1 MAIKKYL
8 EKMIEAKASDM
19 FLRVDD
25 PARYRI
31 SAGVVP
37 LDEIKISQVEMEDI
51 CRHVLSLDGGL
62 RKPKDVEAKAGT
74 VDPFFTLYEKRNY
87 EGAFQF
93 GVRWRFRVGIF
104 FQQSQLAMVVRKID
118 LELKPFGD
126 WGLPARVLERLASER
141 RGLVLLTGITGSGK
155 STTIATLIEH
165 INANLN
171 KHILTIEE
179 PVEFTF
185 SNKKSLINQREIGR
199 DVDTYENALK
209 QFAMLS
215 PDVIYI
221 GQIRDKETM
230 KAALTAAETGALV
243 LSTIHSV
250 NSSQT
255 IERVVNFFP
264 PHEQD
269 QIRKQLADLIRG
281 IISQRLVPRA
291 DGKGVAV
298 AYEVLVGCPTVTR
311 LVRDN
316 EVDQIRRFLE
326 EGDIYG
332 MNTFDQVLFDHMK
345 NGVITVSTAMNY
357 ADSPDELK
365 LRMSKELDPSVATS
379 LQ

>member
-1 MAIKKYL
+1 MAIEKYL
-8 EKMIEAKASDM
+8 DKMIETNASDM

-31 SAGVVP
+31 AASVVA
-37 LDEIKISQVEMEDI
+37 LEEIKISQVEMEGI
-51 CRHVLSLDGGL
+51 CRYVIGLDGGL
-62 RKPKDVEAKAGT
+62 RKPKDVSDKVAAR
-74 VDPFFTLYEKRNY
+74 DPFFDLYERRNY
-87 EGAFQF
+87 EGAFQY
-93 GVRWRFRVGIF
+93 GPRWRFRVGII
-104 FQQSQLAMVVRKID
+104 FQQGQLAMVVRKID
-118 LELKPFGD
+118 LVLRPFGE
-126 WGLPARVLERLASER
+126 WGLPTKVLERLAFER

-165 INANLN
+165 INRNLS

-185 SNKKSLINQREIGR
+185 ENKKSLINQREIGR

-250 NSSQT
+250 NASQT

-264 PHEQD
+264 PHEQE
-269 QIRKQLADLIRG
+269 QIRKQLAELIRG
-281 IISQRLVPRA
+281 VISQRLVPRA

-298 AYEVLVGCPTVTR
+298 AYEVMVGCPTVTR
-311 LVRDN
+311 LIRDN
-316 EVDQIRRFLE
+316 EADQIRRFLE
-326 EGDIYG
+326 EGEIYG
-332 MNTFDQVLFDHMK
+332 MNSFDQVLFKHMK
-345 NGVITVSTAMNY
+345 NGIISLDTAMSY

-365 LRMSKELDPSVATS
+365 LRISKELDDVPPAFR
-379 LQ
+379 